1 MNFTEPLATDSELHD
16 RIEAVKA
23 KAAIPGYDVH
33 LDPDDVDVEAWN
45 HVGDPLAEALMSELR
60 ERKLMGG
67 DYYANARKL
76 QQQGVSAAVDF
87 FADVE
92 HVPHWADFEAM
103 QLGADMGLR
112 NPIGFAMGL
121 HGGLPFTYVDP
132 ATSRVMDSTGRLSK
146 QGGDFRRRLWETAAG
161 FAGALD
167 VEGMKP
173 GGARWEQWVRI
184 RMLHTMIRLGIHR
197 SGHWDYTLGA
207 PISQAATAAATHIFG
222 PYRVAIIR
230 HFGGRA
236 TQDEEDSFSLMWRWV
251 SRIEGANVELL
262 GATHADQ
269 LRISERMHQH
279 LYGPDET
286 TRSVTSSM
294 IDGLDAVREF
304 PLPRRVH
311 AAVVRRVMSGSMMQT
326 LPGRDVQRDLGLRQ
340 DRLAELAVAAAA
352 VTLKGA
358 NQITRF
364 GPVRRWTSRNGQR
377 LIDEFISRGLGGVH
391 AEFKPTAVTAHRTA

>member
-1 MNFTEPLATDSELHD
+1 
-16 RIEAVKA
+16 
-23 KAAIPGYDVH
+23 
-33 LDPDDVDVEAWN
+33 
-45 HVGDPLAEALMSELR
+45 
-60 ERKLMGG
+60 
-67 DYYANARKL
+67 
-76 QQQGVSAAVDF
+76 
-87 FADVE
+87 
-92 HVPHWADFEAM
+92 
-103 QLGADMGLR
+103 
-112 NPIGFAMGL
+112 
-121 HGGLPFTYVDP
+121 
-132 ATSRVMDSTGRLSK
+132 
-146 QGGDFRRRLWETAAG
+146 
-161 FAGALD
+161 
-167 VEGMKP
+167 
-173 GGARWEQWVRI
+173 
-184 RMLHTMIRLGIHR
+184 
-197 SGHWDYTLGA
+197 
-207 PISQAATAAATHIFG
+207 
-222 PYRVAIIR
+222 
-230 HFGGRA
+230 
-236 TQDEEDSFSLMWRWV
+236 
-251 SRIEGANVELL
+251 
-262 GATHADQ
+262 
-269 LRISERMHQH
+269 MHQY